1 MSDSKG
7 VLIAFEGIDGSG
19 KSTQWKRICRWLD
32 EEGYDIEMSFE
43 PTNRTHGQALRDAW
57 ATGDRLPVEE
67 EIALFDAD
75 RKQHVNEIIRPAL
88 NRGAIVLLDR
98 YYYSSAVYQ
107 GTREG
112 QTPNNILRHY
122 EGFCP
127 RADLML
133 LYDLFVDVALE
144 RMRHTRSN
152 LDAMEQA
159 ENLKLV
165 RHTYMRL
172 DCPEIKIVDASRSS
186 DEVWERTRSVVEAF
200 IENRG
205 NR

>member
-19 KSTQWKRICRWLD
+19 KSTQWKRLCRWLD
-32 EEGYDIEMSFE
+32 EEGHDIEMSFA
-43 PTNRTHGQALRDAW
+43 PTKRAHGQALRDAW
-57 ATGDRLPVEE
+57 ASGERLPVEE
-67 EIALFDAD
+67 EMALFDAD
-75 RKQHVNEIIRPAL
+75 RKEHVNELIQPAL
-88 NRGAIVLLDR
+88 DRGAIVLLDR

-112 QTPNNILRHY
+112 QTPEAVLRHY
-122 EGFCP
+122 EEFCP

-144 RMRHTRSN
+144 RIRYSRSN
-152 LDAMEQA
+152 LDAMEEA

-172 DCPEIKIVDASRSS
+172 DRPEIKIVDASKSS
-186 DEVWERTRSVVEAF
+186 DEVSERTKSVVTSF
-200 IENRG
+200 LENRG